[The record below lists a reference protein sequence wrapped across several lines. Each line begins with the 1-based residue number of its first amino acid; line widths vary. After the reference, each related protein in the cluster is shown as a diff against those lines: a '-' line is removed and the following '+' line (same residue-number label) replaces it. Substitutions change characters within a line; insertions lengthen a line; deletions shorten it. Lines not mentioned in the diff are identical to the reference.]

1 SLPDDE
7 LVLQWTENGVGMLE
21 ASQDGQ
27 NKFELLVPIIT
38 QHMSLKYSGPDTS
51 GSFSCVNATFSLRRH
66 NGYHMGYS
74 YTITSFIVVVSWIGF
89 WLPVSAMPARVT
101 LGITTL
107 LTLLTTGN
115 FVRSSLPP
123 ISYVTAIDVWV
134 GFCTVFVLL
143 ALLLLPISL
152 YFTNKK
158 ETPKINSV
166 FVSLDKVSV
175 SQERVK

>member
-1 SLPDDE
+1 SLPADE

-21 ASQDGQ
+21 TSQDGQ
-27 NKFELLVPIIT
+27 NKFELLLPIVT

-51 GSFSCVNATFSLRRH
+51 GSFSCVNATFSLRRY

-89 WLPVSAMPARVT
+89 WLPASAMPARVT

-134 GFCTVFVLL
+134 GLCTVFVLL
-143 ALLLLPISL
+143 SLLLFPVSL
-152 YFTNKK
+152 YFSSKK
-158 ETPKINSV
+158 EPQKIHSI
-166 FVSLDKVSV
+166 L
-175 SQERVK
+175 